1 MAKNNKSNIPI
12 AKRRTSV
19 GWLFAVVLLGVAA
32 VIGFLVILLPA
43 PRQDPAE
50 LLELSR
56 QSLLRGELEA
66 SINLALS
73 IEKGDQQY
81 AESRLIIGEAFTRA
95 GEFDS
100 AIRFYQEV
108 PDTSREHHQTALYS
122 QAELYRTACQWQQAV
137 DLYSQVLQLDPEQN
151 DCRERLAFTLGACGG
166 RWQCVPHLMDLLKR
180 KRWSVE
186 SLAILADVERPIEQQ
201 ELVLFCEQA
210 RPTDPYVQLAS
221 AAHQVIDGKLD
232 LARAKLEALTKA
244 HPDFLLAQDHLGET
258 LLGLNDFTTLK
269 AWNEGLPNQAE
280 LSATVWYVRSQM
292 AKAAGK
298 LDLAAGCLAK
308 ALEIAPEHRQAC
320 YQLGQVLAKLA
331 DPIAESVIRRA
342 ELQLEMSQHLD
353 KILSSQGADL
363 QAMKLVTEGC
373 NSLGRYW
380 EAWAWAQTASKLH
393 GSPAWATKVFAEAT
407 AKLSESPSRTFAAQS
422 PVSIF
427 KLQKWIE
434 YASSEEIRKLQFQT
448 ANLAN
453 ASASPLIPGQ
463 FRFEQTADMGLDFT
477 YFNGADPATE
487 GVRMFEQTGGG
498 VGVLD
503 FDCDGWPDLYFTQ
516 GSKWITGE
524 LKPSTSSEY
533 IDKLFWN
540 RSGKAFIDI
549 AIKAGIDERGFGQG
563 LAVGDL
569 NNDGFDDLLVGLIGQ
584 NRLFMNNGDGT
595 FQEATDS
602 LPGQRNSWT
611 TSLAIADLN
620 RDGLSDI
627 YRVCYVQGKD
637 VYTLI
642 CNGKGCSPKVF
653 DGAPNQ
659 CWLNDGQGGYRL
671 VDKAD
676 GEAQLSKGLGVLVFR
691 MESEEYPSLFVAND
705 QVRNFLLVVR
715 ALANQPVELLDEALV
730 RGLALSG
737 DGLAF
742 ACMGVAADDVDNN
755 GTIDMLVTNFADEPN
770 TLYLQDSTGLF
781 ADNTAGSGMQSA
793 SYPYVGWGTQFID
806 VDRDGWVDAV
816 VVNGHVDDYTDE
828 GKGYAMAPQAYRN
841 LGGGRFELVPTDM
854 AGEFFKLQFLGR
866 GLAKLDW
873 NRDGLF
879 DFAVSTM
886 NSPAQLVRNASVDA
900 GNFLTIRLVGTRSAR
915 IPVGARITVRSGD
928 KIWRKQLSA
937 GDGYQ
942 CSNERSIQFGL
953 GKVDSIQQL
962 SIEWPNGESSSYE
975 NVPINSVLT
984 IVEGGDPPTEMM
996 R

>member
-1 MAKNNKSNIPI
+1 MANKS
-12 AKRRTSV
+12 KKTESTSRRTSLKTLIAIIAIGVV
-19 GWLFAVVLLGVAA
+19 GSILALVLFV
-32 VIGFLVILLPA
+32 PA

-50 LLELSR
+50 LLDLSK
-56 QSLLRGELEA
+56 QALLRGDLEQ

-73 IEKGDQQY
+73 IQKGDKQFS
-81 AESRLIIGEAFTRA
+81 ESRLIIGEAFTRA

-100 AIRFYQEV
+100 AVKFYDQV
-108 PDTSREHHQTALYS
+108 PSTDRSEYQTALYS
-122 QAELYRTACQWQQAV
+122 QAELYRTSCRWQKSIE
-137 DLYSQVLQLDPEQN
+137 LYNEVLVGSPEHS

-166 RWQCVPHLMDLLKR
+166 RWLCVPHLMELLKQ

-186 SLAILADVERPIEQQ
+186 SLSILADVERPIEQP
-201 ELVLFCEQA
+201 ELVQFCEQSQ
-210 RPTDPYVQLAS
+210 PSDPYVQLAI
-221 AAHQVIDGKLD
+221 AAHLVIDGKLD
-232 LARAKLEALTKA
+232 LAREKLESLTKA
-244 HPDFLLAQDHLGET
+244 SPDLILAREHLGET
-258 LLGLNDFTTLK
+258 LLGLSDYAALK
-269 AWNEGLPNQAE
+269 AWNQTLPKEAD
-280 LSATVWYVRSQM
+280 LSPNVWYVRSQM

-298 LDLAAGCLAK
+298 LELAAGCLAK
-308 ALEIAPEHRQAC
+308 TLEIAPEHRQAC

-342 ELQLEMSQHLD
+342 ELQLEMSQQLD
-353 KILSSQGADL
+353 KVLSSQGADA

-373 NSLGRYW
+373 LALGRNW
-380 EAWAWAQTASKLH
+380 EAWAWAQTSNKLH
-393 GSPAWATKVFAEAT
+393 ANPAWAGSVLTQASS
-407 AKLSESPSRTFAAQS
+407 KLESSPSRTFSGQS
-422 PVSIF
+422 PIAIF

-434 YASSEEIRKLQFQT
+434 YASADAIRDLQFQSVGPAT
-448 ANLAN
+448 GLATK
-453 ASASPLIPGQ
+453 LGDGQ
-463 FRFEQTADMGLDFT
+463 FRFEPVTKIGLDFT

-503 FDCDGWPDLYFTQ
+503 YDSDGWPDLYFTQ
-516 GSKWITGE
+516 GAKWISGE
-524 LKPSTSSEY
+524 QQPTLSTEY
-533 IDKLFWN
+533 VDKLFRN
-540 RSGKAFIDI
+540 QSGVSFEEVAN
-549 AIKAGIDERGFGQG
+549 KAGIDEQGFGQG

-595 FQEATDS
+595 FSEAS
-602 LPGQRNSWT
+602 AALPGQRDSWT

-620 RDGLSDI
+620 HDGLSDI

-653 DGAPNQ
+653 DGSPNQ
-659 CWLNDGQGGYRL
+659 CWLNDGTGGFSL
-671 VDKAD
+671 VEKAD
-676 GEAQLSKGLGVLVFR
+676 GEPQLSKGLGVLIFR
-691 MESEEYPSLFVAND
+691 IESEEFPSLFIAND

-715 ALANQPVELLDEALV
+715 ALSTQSIELIDEALI
-730 RGLALSG
+730 RGLALSV

-755 GTIDMLVTNFADEPN
+755 GTVDLLVTNFADEPN

-781 ADNTAGSGMQSA
+781 SDNSSGSGMQSA

-806 VDRDGWVDAV
+806 VDRDGWVDAF
-816 VVNGHVDDYTDE
+816 VVNGHVDDYTDQ
-828 GKGYAMAPQAYRN
+828 GKGYAMAPQAFRN
-841 LGGGRFELVPTDM
+841 TGGGRFELVPPSV
-854 AGEFFKLQFLGR
+854 AGEFFTLQFLGR

-879 DFAVSTM
+879 EFAVSTM
-886 NSPAQLVRNASVDA
+886 NSPAQLVKNVSVDA
-900 GNFLTIRLVGTRSAR
+900 GNFVTLRLIGTKSAR
-915 IPVGARITVRSGD
+915 NPIGARVSVMSGD
-928 KIWRKQLSA
+928 KVWKKQLTA

-953 GKVDSIQQL
+953 GKVDAIQQL
-962 SIEWPNGESSSYE
+962 SIQWPSGLVDTYD

-984 IVEGGDPPTEMM
+984 LVEGSDQITVMI